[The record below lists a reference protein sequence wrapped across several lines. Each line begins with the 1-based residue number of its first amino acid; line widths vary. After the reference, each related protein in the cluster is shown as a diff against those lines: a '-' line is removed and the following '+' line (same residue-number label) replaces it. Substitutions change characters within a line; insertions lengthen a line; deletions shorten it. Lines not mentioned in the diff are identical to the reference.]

1 MQKQLQNWI
10 MGRGWKSFEMHA
22 RKSIHCHEWSFKCIS
37 DEAQKRER
45 ERKRVRERVGEIGRE
60 SLNLLREYL
69 SGLEQNFH
77 TDMDGEDDFEK
88 TLTEKRNK
96 LLGNVGKA
104 IFVIKQQRTWLN
116 CDCVLLLELVS
127 SEIQYL
133 ARAISKQC

>member
-1 MQKQLQNWI
+1 MVL
-10 MGRGWKSFEMHA
+10 
-22 RKSIHCHEWSFKCIS
+22 
-37 DEAQKRER
+37 
-45 ERKRVRERVGEIGRE
+45 
-60 SLNLLREYL
+60 
-69 SGLEQNFH
+69 NFH

-104 IFVIKQQRTWLN
+104 IFVIKKQRTWLN